1 MRFLRKIIRIG
12 KIFLNIKTLLKNKY
26 KRLFSVLLILLFA
39 VVYGVLAL
47 SYDRQDLSSESN
59 TLTFYAIDVGQG
71 DSSLENMELKK

>member
-1 MRFLRKIIRIG
+1 M
-12 KIFLNIKTLLKNKY
+12 NIKTLLKNKY